1 MKLHNWAI
9 AGGTCSEQTHSCGHT
24 ESIIP
29 SQGIMQSAGPGAG
42 GESKAPG
49 DEEGDRAGK

>member
-9 AGGTCSEQTHSCGHT
+9 AGGTCSEQTHSCGHA

-42 GESKAPG
+42 GESKVPG